1 MIILLLGVT
10 GIIYA
15 MVAVKGGA
23 SYNPDDPPDPDPV
36 DPVNPYD
43 GEFLLNANIYING
56 GDIDYSAYNETTTCV
71 ELTANINA
79 ELNDDDWWSLG
90 IDGAAMSAES
100 ANALLYCFA
109 NA

>member
-1 MIILLLGVT
+1 MT

-23 SYNPDDPPDPDPV
+23 SYNPDDPPNP

-43 GEFLLNANIYING
+43 GEFLLNANIYMNG
-56 GDIDYSAYNETTTCV
+56 GDIDYSAYNETTTCE

-79 ELNDDDWWSLG
+79 ELNDDDDDDDWWSLG
-90 IDGAAMSAES
+90 IDGAAMSADA